1 MARLAVKPT
10 RMELSK
16 LKKRL
21 KTAIR
26 GHKLLKD
33 KQDELIRRFMLL
45 IKENHALRQHVE
57 KALEASMKQF
67 AFAQATLPQL
77 FIQESFALPIHQ
89 TQVFIDEQNV
99 MSVIVPKMHVQE
111 PVEQQNR
118 SLQYGL
124 LNTNAQMD
132 SAIETLQDV
141 SKDLL
146 KLAEVEKTCQLLAD
160 DIEKTRRRVN
170 ALEHLIVP
178 QLEETIDYIQ
188 MKLEEQERS
197 NLTRIMKVKDFQ

>member
-45 IKENHALRQHVE
+45 IKENHALRQRVE
-57 KALEASMKQF
+57 KALESSMKQF
-67 AFAQATLPQL
+67 VFAQATLPQL

-89 TQVFIDEQNV
+89 TEVLIDEQNV
-99 MSVIVPKMHVQE
+99 MSVIVPKMHIQE
-111 PVEQQNR
+111 QNTQYQT
-118 SLQYGL
+118 LQYGL
-124 LNTNAQMD
+124 LNTNAEMD
-132 SAIETLQDV
+132 NAVAMLQQV
-141 SKDLL
+141 SVELL
-146 KLAEVEKTCQLLAD
+146 QLAEVEKTCQLLAD